1 MQSLLALLVIGWV
14 NAAILPATNH
24 NTIKG
29 ACYSLCKFMES
40 KCITKQRISPNR
52 VFDFCQMIQTRFI
65 ALATQ
70 YDSSAK
76 PISISIGNYPAS
88 WKRVITE

>member
-1 MQSLLALLVIGWV
+1 MQPFCQPPITTL
-14 NAAILPATNH
+14 
-24 NTIKG
+24 
-29 ACYSLCKFMES
+29 S
-40 KCITKQRISPNR
+40 KITKQRISPNR